1 MDFFDY
7 YLQLF
12 LFMQSLM
19 MNGLDILM
27 YSISYLTRMNY
38 AEHMFNS
45 LLWYAKTVENIKR
58 TYNNIYNNYPAVRYT
73 IDYCHYS
80 IRFIGSTLINQR
92 IEPFEKT
99 WICSTVLQLRNFEIY
114 SKNKYT
120 LIETYDYVDNL
131 FVCDRVKN
139 ESLDEFMLVNVADTL
154 SSIKTVA
161 LNNNNIVESM
171 VTMKYNDQMFY
182 RIPYRNDHQLNYNL
196 LKLSNPNEP
205 VSYPEGYEPIVFP
218 AEKCPVKFLSIEYTH
233 PSMIRSIILEID
245 DGAYIKNNMILSP
258 LFVLRLLDHQQQ
270 SYIFDMKYVL
280 KIMDDNINA
289 FTVTSDQYVL
299 LEKSSYK
306 VLTWIKNVIDIDD
319 TREVVE

>member
-1 MDFFDY
+1 MNAIDY

-19 MNGLDILM
+19 MNGVNILM

-38 AEHMFNS
+38 AEHMFNI
-45 LLWYAKTVENIKR
+45 LLFYAKTVENIKR
-58 TYNNIYNNYPAVRYT
+58 TYNNIYNNYPTVRYT
-73 IDYCHYS
+73 IDYCHYG
-80 IRFIGSTLINQR
+80 IRFIGAALINQR

-99 WICSTVLQLRNFEIY
+99 WICSTVLHLRNFEIY

-120 LIETYDYVDNL
+120 LVETYDYVDNL
-131 FVCDRVKN
+131 FICDRVKN

-171 VTMKYNDQMFY
+171 VTMKYNDQMMY
-182 RIPYRNDHQLNYNL
+182 RIFFPYVHDHQRISN
-196 LKLSNPNEP
+196 LSNKSEP
-205 VSYPEGYEPIVFP
+205 VPSPKGYEPIVFP
-218 AEKCPVKFLSIEYTH
+218 TVKSSVKFLSVEYTH

-245 DGAYIKNNMILSP
+245 DGVYIKNNMILSP
-258 LFVLRLLDHQQQ
+258 LFVLRLLDHQPQ

-280 KIMDDNINA
+280 KIMDDNINT
-289 FTVTSDQYVL
+289 FTVTYDQYVV

-306 VLTWIKNVIDIDD
+306 VLTWMKNVFKIDE
-319 TREVVE
+319 TCEVVE